1 MVGRRGRL
9 LHRDG
14 KKEGKREKPPPEPG
28 RRGGGSQPSPARRR
42 GTTLAATRRALLR
55 RRLSAHRAGAAAGG
69 RAGGSPG
76 QGSRR
81 SPAAVWARG
90 ARLSPGRLRPPLISM
105 RLASTSSACTF
116 LPPHSSGLT
125 LPALPRAR
133 GTGGNPGPGGA
144 AEKARTSPA
153 EETGAGGEGPRQAY
167 GFHRSRLGEEGGKRS
182 GGWRAGC
189 GRGGEARCARR
200 SLCPR
205 GAVRRRGPRPS
216 GLSRRVPPGP
226 RRRGR

>member
-28 RRGGGSQPSPARRR
+28 GRGGGPQPRPARRR
-42 GTTLAATRRALLR
+42 GTTLAGARRALLR
-55 RRLSAHRAGAAAGG
+55 LRLSAHRAGAAAGG

-90 ARLSPGRLRPPLISM
+90 TRLSPGRLRPPLISM

-125 LPALPRAR
+125 LPALP
-133 GTGGNPGPGGA
+133 
-144 AEKARTSPA
+144 
-153 EETGAGGEGPRQAY
+153 AGR
-167 GFHRSRLGEEGGKRS
+167 
-182 GGWRAGC
+182 
-189 GRGGEARCARR
+189 GEARTRAG
-200 SLCPR
+200 PR
-205 GAVRRRGPRPS
+205 KSTNKSGGGNGGRRRRAEAGPTAS
-216 GLSRRVPPGP
+216 TGVG
-226 RRRGR
+226 